1 MTKMRRW
8 YSVLSLGLVLSLV
21 LSLVGCAHGMAVNQT
36 GESAKEEITY
46 RLLEEAELSYE
57 VPEALPGIRVAV
69 AGYDNGEQ
77 KEIHFSGEALPE
89 EFALVDASNGV
100 TVYRGGLSDI
110 SYNKESGIYSAIGDF
125 TDYKIEGDFYVKAPI
140 LGYSYTFPIM
150 ERGKMTFLENAY
162 LTLETMAQTKEGVP
176 ENEEAAILLLL
187 SYELYENYIK
197 EQEQDIPHILQLATK
212 YVDKC
217 LAQRELLTENDVKD
231 DFQLAAL
238 LAKYSYVYQ
247 QYDKQR
253 ADEMIKLAAT
263 FWKQADSALAKD
275 ALYPVENRMLAAAE
289 LYRATGGWS
298 YRQIVE
304 QIVKESNSKGTL
316 LDNRED
322 VLAAVTYVATKQRVS
337 VDICTTLMKE
347 IMKQAENVA
356 ASAERTS
363 SALGGVSDVAALDQI
378 LWNMV
383 ILCVVEYVITNYEY
397 GNIIK
402 NQYYFL
408 LGRNARGYN
417 YKDLDMAANP
427 KWAAVDVMML
437 YERIMNNH

>member
-1 MTKMRRW
+1 MQKK
-8 YSVLSLGLVLSLV
+8 YSVLSLLLVTSLV
-21 LSLVGCAHGMAVNQT
+21 LSLVGCGQSTVTNQV
-36 GESAKEEITY
+36 GETIKEKTTY
-46 RLLEEAELSYE
+46 RLLEEPELSYE
-57 VPEALPGIRVAV
+57 VPEALPGIRVSV
-69 AGYDNGEQ
+69 AGYDNSEK
-77 KEIHFSGEALPE
+77 KEIYFSGEALPE
-89 EFALVDASNGV
+89 EFALVDAKNGA
-100 TVYRGGLSDI
+100 TVYRGSLSDI
-110 SYNKESGIYSAIGDF
+110 SYNKENGIYSAIGDF
-125 TDYKIEGDFYVKAPI
+125 SDYTLEGDFYVKAPI

-150 ERGKMTFLENAY
+150 EQGKSTFLESAY
-162 LTLETMAQTKEGVP
+162 LNLETMAQTKEGVV

-187 SYELYENYIK
+187 SYELYGSYIR
-197 EQEQDIPHILQLATK
+197 EQDEDVPRILQVVTQ

-217 LAQRELLTENDVKD
+217 LEQRELLTDSDVKD

-247 QYDKQR
+247 TYDRQR
-253 ADEMIKLAAT
+253 AAEMIKLAASL
-263 FWKQADSALAKD
+263 WKQAEEALAKD

-289 LYRATGGWS
+289 LYRATGTWT

-304 QIVKESNSKGTL
+304 QMVKDSNSKGTL

-347 IMKQAENVA
+347 IMAKAENIA
-356 ASAERTS
+356 ATAERTS
-363 SALGGVSDVAALDQI
+363 SSLGGVSDAAALDNI

-417 YKDLDMAANP
+417 YKDLDMAGNP

-437 YERIMNNH
+437 YERITNNH